1 MAGAPAIVV
10 LDDEAYQRQV
20 IVEFLARNGL
30 RPTALATS
38 GELKRLAQ
46 QAMPD
51 VVLLDVHLGE
61 AENGFDLARW
71 LRARSSRVAIIM
83 LTAAGDTVDR
93 VVGLESGAD
102 DYVIKPFAPAEL
114 LAR

>member
-1 MAGAPAIVV
+1 MTRAPAVVIV
-10 LDDEAYQRQV
+10 DDETFQRQV
-20 IVEFLARNGL
+20 IAEFLSRNGL
-30 RPTALATS
+30 RPTALAS
-38 GELKRLAQ
+38 GMELKRLALQ
-46 QAMPD
+46 SMPD
-51 VVLLDVHLGE
+51 VVLLDVHFGE

-71 LRARSSRVAIIM
+71 LRARSARVGIIM